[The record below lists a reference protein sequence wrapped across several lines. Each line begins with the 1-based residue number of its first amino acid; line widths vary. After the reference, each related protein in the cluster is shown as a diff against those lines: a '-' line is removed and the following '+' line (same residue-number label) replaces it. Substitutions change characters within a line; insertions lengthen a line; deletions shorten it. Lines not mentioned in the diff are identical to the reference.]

1 MFTFNEKAPP
11 RERDIIWRG
20 ELEWQAEM
28 RKMLS
33 FFLKTLVV
41 SFQACDIVA
50 LELLSKVLLWYSQG
64 FELGDEACVKLN

>member
-1 MFTFNEKAPP
+1 MAGRDEKNV
-11 RERDIIWRG
+11 E
-20 ELEWQAEM
+20 
-28 RKMLS
+28 